1 MKKQFVIKP
10 ITNKKEFAAANK
22 MIEEL
27 LGCRENSEE
36 EKILEAVTILASEY
50 EKNTF
55 LCLKQ
60 IL

>member
-1 MKKQFVIKP
+1 MKKQFIIKP
-10 ITNKKEFAAANK
+10 ITNKKEFAAAK

-27 LGCRENSEE
+27 LSCRKNSEE